1 MDATEFLTG
10 QLFLDSDTEGKVAI
24 KMNGIEKSLPITYNI
39 SGQLVTFS
47 GVLNLAGWNAQN
59 AINSLNKICFDLHK
73 GQDGISK
80 TWNEVNID
88 VSTYIKVK

>member
-1 MDATEFLTG
+1 
-10 QLFLDSDTEGKVAI
+10 
-24 KMNGIEKSLPITYNI
+24 
-39 SGQLVTFS
+39 
-47 GVLNLAGWNAQN
+47 
-59 AINSLNKICFDLHK
+59 NSLNKICFDLHK